1 MLNFSAGG
9 FVGNRFRAL
18 LLLIAALPLLARRAP
33 GPYDA
38 NQLVTVKGIVTRVE
52 WTSPRIHL
60 YLNVQEPSGEVHE
73 WGVEIDNGVLIKRY
87 GWTRNTVKPGDA
99 IACTGRPAK
108 AGARLMRATV
118 VELAGGAKLRLPS

>member
-1 MLNFSAGG
+1 
-9 FVGNRFRAL
+9 VGNRFRAL
-18 LLLIAALPLLARRAP
+18 LLLIAAVPLFASRQA
-33 GPYDA
+33 A
-38 NQLVTVKGIVTRVE
+38 TSAASQLVTVKGIVTRVE
-52 WTSPRIHL
+52 WTSPHIHI
-60 YLNVQEPSGEVHE
+60 YLNVQEANGDIHE

-87 GWTRNTVKPGDA
+87 GWTRNTMKPGDA